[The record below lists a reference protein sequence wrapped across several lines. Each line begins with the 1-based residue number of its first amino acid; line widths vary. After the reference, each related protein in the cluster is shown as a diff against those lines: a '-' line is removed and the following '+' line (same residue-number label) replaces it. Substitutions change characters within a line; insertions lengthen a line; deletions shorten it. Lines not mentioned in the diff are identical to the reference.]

1 MSGRVWHAAGVLV
14 VALAVAALAMRPLL
28 WRAGALPRYVDANTA
43 FEQADRNLNVWI
55 LAWAAHAAT
64 SDPGHLFDGNVFHP
78 ARNALAGSESM
89 LAHLPVTAPVWA
101 ATHDATSVLKAEM
114 LWGIAGTWLAV
125 FLLVWFHTRAAWV
138 AAIAASAVALEP
150 GRLNPLGIGSGMA
163 AQPQYLGFQFAP
175 LALLALGWWASG
187 AAPVL
192 GPIGLAVALAGQ
204 ALACFYLGYYAFLT
218 VPLYGVALWWGR
230 SKRAWLTL
238 ALAVA
243 AGGALVLPA
252 ASHYLAARTAGAV
265 REPDPRLAFLG
276 SLGGAGLGAGAAWLG
291 PAILILGAIAAAGFF
306 RRGARPTV
314 ERAAWALVAG
324 AIVLALGPTFVLPG
338 GLSVPMPHRL
348 LARIVPGFGMVRGPL
363 RALSLAGLGLSLAGA
378 LSLARI
384 GARWPH
390 HLRATVSVIG
400 VLGAL
405 GWVAPTPVPIEPDP
419 LGRELPPVYRWLAR
433 QPRDGGVL
441 EVPGAASEED
451 LAGLV
456 RESRYM
462 LAATVHW
469 QPLVNGYTAYPPVW
483 SGLAKSLAR
492 RLPDADALQTLV
504 NVAPVAWVILHRNA
518 ISGIV
523 RSQWERDA
531 PAAGLVETTR
541 FGDDV
546 VYRVARAR
554 TADWQAAVGGPIGGP
569 SLEGTATTPLGAS
582 CRRAT
587 LSVSFPAEMRIVI
600 GARALPV
607 TVTNTS
613 VCRWPGLGVRPEG
626 LVVLRAE
633 WVGPSPDDLA
643 PTMTSRLPHDL
654 AAGASVGTEALVLL
668 PRAPGDYV
676 VRVELVQEGVP
687 GVLASAEGPVRVS
700 PGRTE

>member
-1 MSGRVWHAAGVLV
+1 MSWRVWRAAGVLV
-14 VALAVAALAMRPLL
+14 VAVAVAATAMRPLL
-28 WRAGALPRYVDANTA
+28 WRPGALPRYVDVNTA

-55 LAWAAHAAT
+55 LAWAAHAAVA
-64 SDPGHLFDGNVFHP
+64 DPAHLFDGNVFFP

-89 LAHLPVTAPVWA
+89 LAHLPVTVSVWA

-150 GRLNPLGIGSGMA
+150 GRLNPLGIGAGMA

-192 GPIGLAVALAGQ
+192 GPTGLAVALAGQ

-218 VPLYGVALWWGR
+218 VPLYGAVLWWGR
-230 SKRAWLTL
+230 SRRAWVTL
-238 ALAVA
+238 ALAVG

-252 ASHYLAARTAGAV
+252 ASHYLAARAMGAV

-291 PAILILGAIAAAGFF
+291 PVILILGAIAVAG
-306 RRGARPTV
+306 RLRHDTRPAV
-314 ERAAWALVAG
+314 ERAAWVLVLAAL
-324 AIVLALGPTFVLPG
+324 VLALGPTLVLPG
-338 GLSVPMPHRL
+338 GVEVPMPHRL
-348 LARIVPGFGMVRGPL
+348 LVRVVPGFGMVRGPL

-384 GARWPH
+384 GAVWP
-390 HLRATVSVIG
+390 RAVRAG
-400 VLGAL
+400 VGVAGVMAAI

-419 LGRELPPVYRWLAR
+419 LGRDLPPVYRWLAM
-433 QPRDGGVL
+433 QPRGGGVL
-441 EVPGAASEED
+441 EVPGAAAEED

-462 LAATVHW
+462 LYATVHW
-469 QPLVNGYTAYPPVW
+469 QPLLNGYTAYPPVW

-492 RLPDADALQTLV
+492 RLPESDALQTLV
-504 NVAPVAWVILHRNA
+504 NVAPLSWMILHRSA
-518 ISGIV
+518 LPAAA
-523 RSQWERDA
+523 RAQWERDA

-546 VYRVARAR
+546 VYRVMRAP
-554 TADWQAAVGGPIGGP
+554 TADWRAAVGAPAGMP
-569 SLEGTATTPLGAS
+569 SLEGTSTAPLAAS
-582 CRRAT
+582 CRQAT
-587 LSVSFPAEMRIVI
+587 ISAAFPAEMRVVI
-600 GARALPV
+600 GVRAVSV

-613 VCRWPGLGVRPEG
+613 PCPWPGLGVRPEG

-633 WVGPSPDDLA
+633 WIGPTPEQLA
-643 PTMTSRLPHDL
+643 PALTSRLPHDV
-654 AAGASVGTEALVLL
+654 APGASVTADALVLL

-676 VRVELVQEGVP
+676 LRVALAQEGVP
-687 GVLASAEGPVRVS
+687 GVLASADGPVRVS